1 MPAATGRRWCIACAP
16 SRWNDPAHAGV
27 AVNAAERKAHGI
39 YYSELV
45 FDRAHPGEWD
55 FPANIGA

>member
-1 MPAATGRRWCIACAP
+1 MPGEIVRRWCIGVRTFALG
-16 SRWNDPAHAGV
+16 DPAHAGV
-27 AVNAAERKAHGI
+27 AVNAAEREAHGI